1 VRHRQAGLPATA
13 AVVALYCI
21 AAVSGAPTVVMV
33 PLGIMLLAAPGYLW
47 GEILIGSRVSGLERV
62 AVAAGLALV
71 LPVVGGVVL
80 RLGGFPLHQAAW
92 VGLLACVTLVG
103 DVVLLVRGMPPGKDR
118 AGQAESGPGG
128 TAGKGPGQ
136 GAGRAGDPSAVWRSR
151 ARHIPARHV
160 IAFGAAVVIA
170 AAGVGIARWG
180 AAAQHYPGFT
190 QLWLAPPGG
199 SHPGA
204 QELAVSNHQG
214 ATMRYRLVLDRHG
227 HTAASW
233 DIILADGQTWR
244 RAVAGAGGSRIKAS
258 LYRLPDLAH
267 PYRQVYTA
275 RGRGASS

>member
-1 VRHRQAGLPATA
+1 VGLTATA

-21 AAVSGAPTVVMV
+21 AAVTGAPTVVMA

-47 GEILIGSRVSGLERV
+47 GEILIGSRVSGVERV

-71 LPVVGGVVL
+71 LPVAGGVLL

-103 DVVLLVRGMPPGKDR
+103 DVVLLVRDVPPRTDP
-118 AGQAESGPGG
+118 AGQAQDGREG
-128 TAGKGPGQ
+128 TAAGGPDA
-136 GAGRAGDPSAVWRSR
+136 GAGRPGGAAVLWQRIR
-151 ARHIPARHV
+151 ARHVPARHA
-160 IAFGAAVVIA
+160 IAFGAAVIVA
-170 AAGVGIARWG
+170 TAGVGLARWG

-190 QLWLAPPGG
+190 QLWLAPPSG

-204 QELAVSNHQG
+204 EELAVSNHQG
-214 ATMRYRLVLDRHG
+214 TTVRYWLVLDRHG

-244 RAVAGAGGSRIKAS
+244 RAVAGTGAS
-258 LYRLPDLAH
+258 GINARLYRLPDLAH

-275 RGRGASS
+275 SSRRASS

>member
-1 VRHRQAGLPATA
+1 VGLTATA

-21 AAVSGAPTVVMV
+21 AAVAGAPTVVMA

-71 LPVVGGVVL
+71 LPVAGGVVL

-103 DVVLLVRGMPPGKDR
+103 DVVLLVRGLPPRKDL
-118 AGQAESGPGG
+118 AGQAESGRDG
-128 TAGKGPGQ
+128 TAGKGPDA
-136 GAGRAGDPSAVWRSR
+136 GAERAGDGSAVWRNR
-151 ARHIPARHV
+151 ARHLPARHAIV
-160 IAFGAAVVIA
+160 FGAAVVVA

-190 QLWLAPPGG
+190 QLWLAPPSG

-204 QELAVSNHQG
+204 EELAVSNHQG
-214 ATMRYRLVLDRHG
+214 TTMRYRLVLDRHG
-227 HTAASW
+227 HTAGTW

-244 RAVAGAGGSRIKAS
+244 RAVAGTGVLGINAR

-275 RGRGASS
+275 RGPGASS